1 MGKPFDKELLEINE
15 TYKWSANTKLD
26 VDSKDLLRMT
36 SFPMLAVGSGGSF
49 SACSYL
55 SLLHQEYGNICKSIT
70 PLELHSSKNVIR
82 NANVFFLSASG
93 KNSDI
98 LFGFNLSIQ
107 NEAKNIFSLCMRKNS
122 PLAKLSKNYSASTI
136 IDFNHPSGK
145 DGFLA
150 TNSLVSFFVILARIF
165 NKFEYRELTFEEIFL
180 NRMTDFCKSLD
191 KDFTIQVLYGG
202 WGAPIA
208 IDIESKFTEAGLGN
222 ILLADFRNF
231 AHGRHNW
238 FDKKKRQSAVIAIVT
253 PSEKELAQKTL
264 ALLPKSI
271 PRLIIETTDN
281 TPNGA
286 IELLIKSFYLTK
298 VIGELKEIDP
308 GRPGVPEYGRKLY
321 NLKYAS
327 LYKSKRKVDEDFL
340 IRRKIGLSDILQ
352 LSDDQYSIW
361 YNSLLAFKK
370 SINSSRFAGIIFDYD
385 GTLCSSKERYHGPS
399 ELIREQLLRILQS
412 DIVIGIVTGRG
423 KSVRLDLQKFIPKKF
438 WNKVILGYY
447 NGSQISMLDDDKAP
461 DASKPKANSLE
472 ALFSEISNHFLIG
485 KFLTEDRLKI
495 EPRPQQLTIEINDQF
510 IGALIKEVLLDI
522 VAKYDYKDIKVLQ
535 SSHSIDIILNTVSKL
550 HILQE
555 CERFIKSQDK
565 EHKFLCIGDCG
576 KWPGND
582 YQLLGS
588 KYSLSVDEVSTDPD
602 TCWNLASP
610 GIRNIDATL
619 QYLQA
624 ITVTKNSF
632 SIKL

>member
-1 MGKPFDKELLEINE
+1 MGKPFNKELLEVNE
-15 TYKWSANTKLD
+15 TYNWSADVKLNID
-26 VDSKDLLRMT
+26 KKDLLRMT
-36 SFPMLAVGSGGSF
+36 SLPMLAVGSGGSF

-55 SLLHQEYGNICKSIT
+55 SLLHQEYGNICRSVT
-70 PLELHSSKNVIR
+70 PLELHSSRNVIR

-122 PLAKLSKNYSASTI
+122 PLAKLSNNYSTSTI
-136 IDFNHPSGK
+136 IDFSHPSGK

-150 TNSLVSFFVILARIF
+150 TNSLVSFFIILARIF
-165 NKFEYRELTFEEIFL
+165 NKFERKELILEEIFL
-180 NRMTDFCKSLD
+180 NKIADFCKSLD
-191 KDFTIQVLYGG
+191 KDFTIQVLHGG
-202 WGAPIA
+202 WGTPVA

-238 FDKKKRQSAVIAIVT
+238 FDKKKRQSAILAIIT

-271 PRLIIETTDN
+271 PRLIIETADN
-281 TPNGA
+281 TPNGT
-286 IELLIKSFYLTK
+286 IDLLIKSFYLTK
-298 VIGELKEIDP
+298 AIGELKEIDP

-327 LYKSKRKVDEDFL
+327 LYKKSAKTDDDYLVKRK
-340 IRRKIGLSDILQ
+340 INSSGILE

-361 YNSLLAFKK
+361 YNSLLAFRK
-370 SINSSRFAGIIFDYD
+370 SINSSKFAGIIFDYD
-385 GTLCSSKERYHGPS
+385 GTLCSSKERYSGPS

-412 DIVIGIVTGRG
+412 NIVIGIVTGRG
-423 KSVRLDLQKFIPKKF
+423 KSVRSDLQKFIPKKF
-438 WNKVILGYY
+438 WKSVLLGYY
-447 NGSQISMLDDDKAP
+447 NGSQISMLDNDKAP

-472 ALFSEISNHFLIG
+472 GLFSEISNHFLIAR
-485 KFLTEDRLKI
+485 FLGEDRLKI
-495 EPRPQQLTIEINDQF
+495 EPRPQQLTVEINDQF
-510 IGALIKEVLLDI
+510 IGLLIKELLLDI

-550 HILQE
+550 NILQE
-555 CERFIKSQDK
+555 CERFVKSSGK
-565 EHKFLCIGDCG
+565 EPQFLCIGDCG

-588 KYSLSVDEVSTDPD
+588 KYSLSVDEVSADPD
-602 TCWNLASP
+602 TCWNLAPP

-624 ITVTKNSF
+624 ITTEKNSF